1 MEEFPPLVVRA
12 TALARRVGRG
22 QTWKEVDS
30 VGVPSCCVPW
40 VGRLL
45 GVLAAG
51 CHEGR
56 IGEIGTGV
64 GVASAW
70 MVSSMPTDCTLVTIE
85 IDNDMAAHAT
95 SLLADDGRVMVL
107 TGDASEL
114 LPTCAPYDL
123 LFADGGHQ
131 DAASYASL
139 VDLMRIGGQIVMD
152 DVTPMAS
159 LRPGSPMR
167 ASNAERDF
175 FFGDPRLI
183 STEIVLPDLRN
194 SLLIGTRLT

>member
-1 MEEFPPLVVRA
+1 
-12 TALARRVGRG
+12 
-22 QTWKEVDS
+22 
-30 VGVPSCCVPW
+30 
-40 VGRLL
+40 
-45 GVLAAG
+45 
-51 CHEGR
+51 
-56 IGEIGTGV
+56 
-64 GVASAW
+64 
-70 MVSSMPTDCTLVTIE
+70 
-85 IDNDMAAHAT
+85 
-95 SLLADDGRVMVL
+95 
-107 TGDASEL
+107 

-131 DAASYASL
+131 DPASYGSL

-152 DVTPMAS
+152 DVAPMAS

-167 ASNAERDF
+167 TNNVERDF